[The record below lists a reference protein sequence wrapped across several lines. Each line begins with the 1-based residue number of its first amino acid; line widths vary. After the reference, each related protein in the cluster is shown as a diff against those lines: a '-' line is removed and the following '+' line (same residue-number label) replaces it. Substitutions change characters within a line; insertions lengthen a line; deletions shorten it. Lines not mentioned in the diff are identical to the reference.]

1 MENKKVMVH
10 SYMIYACDKCKE
22 KFKIYCEKG
31 VEDRNIENYKPSPFV
46 IMHKCGGFATDKSG
60 LIPSCRSDKYIELPD
75 NEAYFAYDESEPHGI
90 VIWPEPKKRII
101 TEYELQKYKSMIDA
115 MDKDEL
121 EIVFDAIID
130 SKKLSKSYMIEKL
143 TDKNIK

>member
-1 MENKKVMVH
+1 
-10 SYMIYACDKCKE
+10 
-22 KFKIYCEKG
+22 
-31 VEDRNIENYKPSPFV
+31 
-46 IMHKCGGFATDKSG
+46 
-60 LIPSCRSDKYIELPD
+60 
-75 NEAYFAYDESEPHGI
+75 
-90 VIWPEPKKRII
+90 
-101 TEYELQKYKSMIDA
+101 MIDA

>member
-1 MENKKVMVH
+1 MKSKYLKV
-10 SYMIYACDKCKE
+10 
-22 KFKIYCEKG
+22 
-31 VEDRNIENYKPSPFV
+31 
-46 IMHKCGGFATDKSG
+46 
-60 LIPSCRSDKYIELPD
+60 PSCAYQIGELKVNKEGNIELPD

-90 VIWPEPKKRII
+90 AIWPEPKKRII